1 MATKAKKATKKTK
14 ASSRLSYADWK
25 QRIQV
30 VQLALRK
37 GATEKQ
43 LLEVGVSAKTV
54 KAARAYKAPKAGKK

>member
-1 MATKAKKATKKTK
+1 MTKTTTKRSK
-14 ASSRLSYADWK
+14 LSYADWK

-43 LLEVGVSAKTV
+43 LAEIGVSPKTI
-54 KAARAYKAPKAGKK
+54 KAARAYKAPKVAKK